1 MDRQETEPLYVTVA
15 EAAQIAGIGEKA
27 MRAFMDGSDPP
38 PYLRIG
44 TKRLVQRAALGWY
57 LETKQEVR
65 RWTEK
70 ERRGTGAT
78 ATAHKTTR
86 QV

>member
-65 RWTEK
+65 KWTEK
-70 ERRGTGAT
+70 ERRGTG
-78 ATAHKTTR
+78 R
-86 QV
+86 S